1 LVWLLRKDDVW
12 GRAHFILS
20 YCGLHYPQV
29 IPLLLHQAEQGP
41 SPARP
46 RAIEVL
52 DSIGRKAQSAVPVLI
67 RLLRDKDPW
76 VRSRAARALGKI
88 GDKAATPALLTT
100 LTTDGNYDVRRRAA
114 TALGELGPNPDVVR
128 ALTQAIEDD
137 RKLLQSLELT
147 ETRLD
152 VLGNVHMGGSL
163 SMIME
168 QMGLA
173 SRATEALQRIELG
186 AAAKAGTK

>member
-1 LVWLLRKDDVW
+1 M
-12 GRAHFILS
+12 
-20 YCGLHYPQV
+20 
-29 IPLLLHQAEQGP
+29 
-41 SPARP
+41 
-46 RAIEVL
+46 
-52 DSIGRKAQSAVPVLI
+52 
-67 RLLRDKDPW
+67 
-76 VRSRAARALGKI
+76 RSRAARALGKI